1 MDSLKELESFK
12 YYWFNFQDKIYLI
25 HFENNPN
32 FNRVPFLFLL
42 LVPEAKPEIWLK
54 SRYDNT
60 VLNAFDNL
68 QINSFFISFLPNQQ
82 NMNCYNIPIAID
94 HIDMDLEVV
103 SRNGTIFIKSEV

>member
-42 LVPEAKPEIWLK
+42 LVPE
-54 SRYDNT
+54 
-60 VLNAFDNL
+60 
-68 QINSFFISFLPNQQ
+68 PNQKFGPNQ
-82 NMNCYNIPIAID
+82 EMIT
-94 HIDMDLEVV
+94 
-103 SRNGTIFIKSEV
+103 RF